1 VNPSSADALDASPS
15 AQPEAPSEP
24 VIRAVRRPAADRSR
38 KLHVGHFAFMRA
50 VVQGIPLL
58 DAWQRYL
65 PNETRVG
72 AKTSAAAGRFVDRPD
87 ERLVQHTVEWIRE
100 EFAALSRREH
110 KPGTARLL
118 EFDFRKLLDPGPPL
132 PSLEDFAVEQQLEDL
147 SQAEQ
152 TAAYEARYR
161 ADLARARR
169 RGRLM
174 QRQLE
179 ALKWLEGLV
188 AQPPRAGDAVVSWLA
203 TSLGS
208 HLQAADIFTVSQLID
223 RINGIGRRWYS
234 GISGIGAVKARRIEA
249 WLNEHEATIGRG
261 LGAHIE
267 RPRSALFQHELER
280 IVQPAADIRPLEKF
294 SPPVELDG
302 RQGLYRRPQAQCL
315 IQASNDYQAVLAW
328 LRMKAGLTEEQKRR
342 LKERRRQRDTG
353 VEQPLGWLQLLSH
366 TQRSYRKEAERFM
379 LWVIVQK
386 GKAMSSVTAEDCAEY
401 RDFLADPQPRSRWC
415 GERARERW
423 SPLWRPFEGP
433 LKPSAQRQAVSIL
446 ANLYA
451 FLSEQN
457 YLMGNPWRAVTP
469 PRVAGP
475 SIDVGRSL
483 TQAQWQFAEELAAED
498 AADALDD
505 ASQLARESGALGPQ
519 ALLTLRLQF
528 TLELLYA
535 TGLRREEA
543 VAARVDDLR
552 YVSFPVGDGEPVRG
566 WTLRVLGKGQKL
578 RDVPVP
584 DAVIERL
591 QAYLVARGLHREPD
605 DLGNRG
611 AYLLGRH
618 EELVG
623 QRARQAAARAV
634 EIDDRRP
641 RPADPREGIGAD
653 ALYAHLKRFFERCAR
668 KLMRAN
674 DPQGAERFAKA
685 STHWLRHT
693 HVSHAIASG
702 MPLEIARQIVG
713 HASLNTTSV
722 YVTTEAKRRMQA
734 VSEFWGKRRAPR

>member
-1 VNPSSADALDASPS
+1 VTPSADALDAPQS
-15 AQPEAPSEP
+15 AQTRPPAEP
-24 VIRAVRRPAADRSR
+24 AARALRRPAADRSR
-38 KLHVGHFAFMRA
+38 KLHVGHFAFVRA
-50 VVQGIPLL
+50 VVQGISLL

-65 PNETRVG
+65 PNETRLG
-72 AKTSAAAGRFVDRPD
+72 AKTPAAAGRFVDRPD

-118 EFDFRKLLDPGPPL
+118 EFDFRKLLDPGPAL
-132 PSLEDFAVEQQLEDL
+132 PSLEDFAVEHQLEDL

-152 TAAYEARYR
+152 TAAYEERYR

-179 ALKWLEGLV
+179 GLKWLEGLV
-188 AQPPRAGDAVVSWLA
+188 AQPPRAGDAIVSWLA
-203 TSLGS
+203 TSLGT
-208 HLQAADIFTVSQLID
+208 HLQAVDIFTIAQLID

-234 GISGIGAVKARRIEA
+234 GINGIGAVKARRIEA

-294 SPPVELDG
+294 SPPAELDG
-302 RQGLYRRPQAQCL
+302 RLGLYRRPPAQCL

-386 GKAMSSVTAEDCAEY
+386 GKAMSSVSAEDCAEY

-483 TQAQWQFAEELAAED
+483 TQAQWQFAEERAAED

-505 ASQLARESGALGPQ
+505 ASQLAGEGGALGPQ
-519 ALLTLRLQF
+519 ALLALRLQF

-552 YVSFPVGDGEPVRG
+552 YVSFPVGDGEPVQG

-578 RDVPVP
+578 REVPVP
-584 DAVIERL
+584 DPVVERL
-591 QAYLVARGLHREPD
+591 KAYLAARGLHPEPD

-611 AYLLGRH
+611 AFLLGRH
-618 EELVG
+618 EDLVG
-623 QRARQAAARAV
+623 QAGGRVANRVGIPVQQAR
-634 EIDDRRP
+634 P
-641 RPADPREGIGAD
+641 SDPHEGIGGCTR
-653 ALYAHLKRFFERCAR
+653 HLKRFFERCAR
-668 KLMRAN
+668 KLRRADDVQGEAVCEGKHALAAAHPRESRGDRIFRAN
-674 DPQGAERFAKA
+674 CPGWPLPEAVEGWN
-685 STHWLRHT
+685 WLAG
-693 HVSHAIASG
+693 V
-702 MPLEIARQIVG
+702 
-713 HASLNTTSV
+713 
-722 YVTTEAKRRMQA
+722 
-734 VSEFWGKRRAPR
+734 PR

>member
-1 VNPSSADALDASPS
+1 MTTPAAAAATSLAAAASPD
-15 AQPEAPSEP
+15 AAPAAP
-24 VIRAVRRPAADRSR
+24 ARRPDAGRAK

-65 PNETRVG
+65 PSETRVG
-72 AKTSAAAGRFVDRPD
+72 AKTPAAAGRFVDRPD
-87 ERLVQHTVEWIRE
+87 ERLIQHTVEWIRL
-100 EFAALSRREH
+100 EFAAVSRREH

-118 EFDFRKLLDPGPPL
+118 EFDFRKLLDPGPAL
-132 PSLEDFAVEQQLEDL
+132 PSLEDFAVEHQIEDL

-152 TAAYEARYR
+152 TAIYEERYR
-161 ADLARARR
+161 AELARARR

-188 AQPPRAGDAVVSWLA
+188 AQPPRAGDAVASWLA
-203 TSLGS
+203 TSLGG
-208 HLQAADIFTVSQLID
+208 HLQAVDIFTVAQLLD
-223 RINGIGRRWYS
+223 RINGIGRRWYA

-249 WLNEHEATIGRG
+249 WLHEHEATIGRG
-261 LGAHIE
+261 LGPQIE
-267 RPRSALFQHELER
+267 RPRSAVFRHELER
-280 IVQPAADIRPLEKF
+280 VVQPAADIRPLEKF
-294 SPPVELDG
+294 SPPAELDG

-315 IQASNDYQAVLAW
+315 IQASNGYQAVLVW
-328 LRMKAGLTEEQKRR
+328 LRTKAGLTEEQKKR
-342 LKERRRQRDTG
+342 LKERRRQRDAG

-386 GKAMSSVTAEDCAEY
+386 GKAMSPVSAEDCAEY

-451 FLSEQN
+451 FLAEQN

-483 TQAQWQFAEELAAED
+483 TQAQWRFAEELAAED
-498 AADALDD
+498 VADALDPD
-505 ASQLARESGALGPQ
+505 AAPSPKAGEGGVAGQAGARGPK
-519 ALLTLRLQF
+519 ALLALRLQF

-543 VAARVDDLR
+543 VAARVEDLR
-552 YVSFPVGDGEPVRG
+552 YVSFPLGDGEPVNG
-566 WTLRVLGKGQKL
+566 WTLRVLGKGLKL
-578 RDVPVP
+578 REVPVP
-584 DAVIERL
+584 DPVVERL
-591 QAYLVARGLHREPD
+591 KAYLAARGLHPEPD

-611 AYLLGRH
+611 AYLLGSH
-618 EELVG
+618 EDLVR
-623 QRARQAAARAV
+623 RAGSQVAQPVGIDVRLAQAAA
-634 EIDDRRP
+634 P
-641 RPADPREGIGAD
+641 RDPREGIGAD

-668 KLMRAN
+668 KLRRG
-674 DPQGAERFAKA
+674 DDVQGAERFAKA

-693 HVSHAIASG
+693 HASHAIASG
-702 MPLEIARQIVG
+702 MPLEIAQQNLG
-713 HASLNTTSV
+713 HASLNTTTV
-722 YVTTEAKRRMQA
+722 YVTTEAKRRT
-734 VSEFWGKRRAPR
+734 